1 MSVVTDPIADFL
13 ARIRNASRAAKQDF
27 TAPFSQIKAEIARIL
42 QEEGY
47 IWNYEVVTGEGK
59 PQAELKVKLK
69 YHGKTPVITDLKR
82 VSTPGRRH
90 YVGHDE
96 VPQVRRGLGISILS
110 TSKGLMS
117 GTSARKQKVGGELL
131 ALVW

>member
-13 ARIRNASRAAKQDF
+13 SRIRNASRAAKQELSV
-27 TAPFSQIKAEIARIL
+27 PFSQIKAEIARIL

-47 IWNYEVVTGEGK
+47 IVAYEVVKDGETK
-59 PQAELKVKLK
+59 PHINVRLK

-82 VSTPGRRH
+82 VSSPGRRH
-90 YVGHDE
+90 YVGSEE

-117 GTSARKQKVGGELL
+117 GNRARKNKVGGELL
-131 ALVW
+131 AMVW

>member
-1 MSVVTDPIADFL
+1 MSALTDPIADFL
-13 ARIRNASRAAKQDF
+13 SRIRNASRAAKQEF
-27 TAPFSQIKAEIARIL
+27 TAPFSQIKGEIARIL

-47 IWNYEVVTGEGK
+47 IWSYEVVAGEGVK
-59 PQAELKVKLK
+59 RQLKLKLK

-82 VSTPGRRH
+82 VSSPGRRH
-90 YVGHDE
+90 YVGHEE
-96 VPQVRRGLGISILS
+96 VPQVRRGLGISILP

-117 GTSARKQKVGGELL
+117 GRHARKQKVGGELL

>member
-13 ARIRNASRAAKQDF
+13 TRVRNASRAAKQDF
-27 TAPFSQIKAEIARIL
+27 TAPFSQIKGEIARIL

-47 IWNYEVVTGEGK
+47 IWNYEVLANEGK
-59 PQAELKVKLK
+59 PQLKVKLK

-90 YVGHDE
+90 YVGHEE

-117 GTSARKQKVGGELL
+117 GSSARKQKVGGELL

>member
-13 ARIRNASRAAKQDF
+13 SRIRNASRAAKQEL

-42 QEEGY
+42 KEEGY

-59 PQAELKVKLK
+59 PHIKVKLK

-82 VSTPGRRH
+82 VSPPGRRH
-90 YVGHDE
+90 YVGSAE

-110 TSKGLMS
+110 TPKGLMS
-117 GTSARKQKVGGELL
+117 GAHARKQKVGGELL

>member
-1 MSVVTDPIADFL
+1 MSVASDPIADFL
-13 ARIRNASRAAKQDF
+13 SRIRNASRAAKQEL
-27 TAPFSQIKAEIARIL
+27 TAPFSKIKADIARIL
-42 QEEGY
+42 HEEGY

-59 PQAELKVKLK
+59 PHIKVKLK

-82 VSTPGRRH
+82 VSSPGRRH
-90 YVGHDE
+90 YVGSTE

-110 TSKGLMS
+110 TPKGLMS
-117 GTSARKQKVGGELL
+117 GAHARKQKVGGELL

>member
-1 MSVVTDPIADFL
+1 MSVASDPIADFL
-13 ARIRNASRAAKQDF
+13 SRIRNASRAAKQEL
-27 TAPFSQIKAEIARIL
+27 TAPFSKIKADIARIL

-59 PQAELKVKLK
+59 PSIKVKLK

-82 VSTPGRRH
+82 VSSPGRRH
-90 YVGHDE
+90 YVGHEE

-117 GTSARKQKVGGELL
+117 GRHARKQKVGGELL

>member
-1 MSVVTDPIADFL
+1 MSVASDPIADFL
-13 ARIRNASRAAKQDF
+13 SRIRNASRAAKQEL
-27 TAPFSQIKAEIARIL
+27 TAPFSKIKADIARIL

-59 PQAELKVKLK
+59 PHIKVKLK

-82 VSTPGRRH
+82 VSSPGRRH
-90 YVGHDE
+90 YVGSQE

-110 TSKGLMS
+110 TPKGLMS
-117 GTSARKQKVGGELL
+117 GAHARKQKVGGELL

>member
-1 MSVVTDPIADFL
+1 MSVLTDPIADFL

-27 TAPFSQIKAEIARIL
+27 VAPFSQIKAEIARIL

-47 IWNYEVVTGEGK
+47 IWNYEVVTGEGVK
-59 PQAELKVKLK
+59 PHLKVKLK

-90 YVGHDE
+90 YVGHEE

-117 GTSARKQKVGGELL
+117 GSAARKQKVGGELL

>member
-13 ARIRNASRAAKQDF
+13 SRIRNASRAAKQEL

-42 QEEGY
+42 KEEGY

-59 PQAELKVKLK
+59 PHIKVKLK

-82 VSTPGRRH
+82 VSSPGRRH
-90 YVGHDE
+90 YVGSAE

-110 TSKGLMS
+110 TPKGLMS
-117 GTSARKQKVGGELL
+117 GAHARKQKVGGELL

>member
-1 MSVVTDPIADFL
+1 MSALTDPIADFL
-13 ARIRNASRAAKQDF
+13 ARIRNASRAAKQEF
-27 TAPFSQIKAEIARIL
+27 TAPFSQIKGEIARIL

-47 IWNYEVVTGEGK
+47 IWSYEVVTGEGK
-59 PQAELKVKLK
+59 PHLKVKLK

-82 VSTPGRRH
+82 VSSPGRRH
-90 YVGHDE
+90 YVGHDD

-117 GTSARKQKVGGELL
+117 GRHARKQKVGGELL